1 MMLVA
6 GCLLSLALVDRAN
19 AQMFVTYQ
27 SPVVPV
33 STFWAPAPVVYTSYF
48 APAPVVGFQPVA
60 VARTRYRP
68 ILGGT
73 VTRVRPAWS
82 PVVVNPVPICC
93 GY

>member
-1 MMLVA
+1 MNKCMMLVA

-48 APAPVVGFQPVA
+48 ARRRWLASNQLQLPAHAIGLFW
-60 VARTRYRP
+60 VARSLEFAPHGAR
-68 ILGGT
+68 
-73 VTRVRPAWS
+73 
-82 PVVVNPVPICC
+82 
-93 GY
+93 